1 MKIKTFTSNFYH
13 LILSRST
20 RNIADSFYLIA
31 FSIGLVQVYQIDA
44 AKLSLFTLLGLLPN
58 VTSIFYGPFLNRIK
72 NDKKWLMI
80 FQISQLVVIVGII
93 LCLNYQFAV
102 LWMYSLNFIFNL
114 LTTLLNTMQMKITPE
129 TLDNDSELI
138 DKSVD
143 IQYKTSNVLDIISNF
158 IASSLLAFISYLVLL
173 QLSIPFFI
181 GAIYFMFR
189 VKLDTRAT
197 SQFSKEHEKEKLR
210 LLESVEAF
218 RESKFASLIIFIEA
232 FLSGG
237 TDLLLTLVPL
247 YLLQEKIPIGY
258 LGVVLA
264 VQRGADLL
272 GALLAP
278 RIRIRPRHFFCIDYI
293 ISGLC
298 LLFVFIIPYP
308 LVKLLLFFIAFVVIG
323 VSGNIFEKMI
333 YAEYDN
339 NKVALIYTA
348 SSSLYAIFGILFLLI
363 PSFYQNITVL
373 GISINIMT
381 FGIGVY
387 LLIKSGV
394 LVKGE
399 LS

>member
-31 FSIGLVQVYQIDA
+31 LSIGLVQVYQIDA
-44 AKLSLFTLLGLLPN
+44 ANLSLFTLLGLLPN

-72 NDKKWLMI
+72 NDKKCLMI

-143 IQYKTSNVLDIISNF
+143 IQYKMSNVLDIISNF

-272 GALLAP
+272 GALLLTRDTPA
-278 RIRIRPRHFFCIDYI
+278 
-293 ISGLC
+293 
-298 LLFVFIIPYP
+298 V
-308 LVKLLLFFIAFVVIG
+308 
-323 VSGNIFEKMI
+323 
-333 YAEYDN
+333 
-339 NKVALIYTA
+339 
-348 SSSLYAIFGILFLLI
+348 
-363 PSFYQNITVL
+363 
-373 GISINIMT
+373 
-381 FGIGVY
+381 
-387 LLIKSGV
+387 
-394 LVKGE
+394 
-399 LS
+399 

>member
-31 FSIGLVQVYQIDA
+31 LSIGLVQVYQIDA
-44 AKLSLFTLLGLLPN
+44 ANLSLFTLLGLLPN

-72 NDKKWLMI
+72 NDKKCLMI

-143 IQYKTSNVLDIISNF
+143 IQYKMSNVLDIISNF

-173 QLSIPFFI
+173 QLSIP
-181 GAIYFMFR
+181 FR

-373 GISINIMT
+373 GILINIMT